1 MCLNRT
7 ILWLWCS
14 VNHVMSHMQPPSL
27 SSWKQPTYLP
37 FIHQFLFW
45 HVHLYHLNSF
55 IKWDHCWYSLS
66 SNLFVRENKSK
77 SREQINAFN
86 DFVVHL
92 FFANIT
98 EPVSLNNIC
107 LFISLDITELP
118 AIFLKFWHRVVCS
131 LFNTFFGFLISFPL
145 RIELCLSN
153 IFTVFVLCGTW
164 LLSSSGLQLASAS
177 LFEHFCPHVY
187 IDSRHCLRLLWF
199 RAFIW
204 NLYFINKKLRT
215 HTQNCN
221 KNSV

>member
-7 ILWLWCS
+7 ILWLWYS

-37 FIHQFLFW
+37 FIHQFLFC

-153 IFTVFVLCGTW
+153 ILQYLCCVEHDYCLPQACSWLLLPCLSTFVLMFISIAGIVSDCCG
-164 LLSSSGLQLASAS
+164 SGH
-177 LFEHFCPHVY
+177 LFEIY
-187 IDSRHCLRLLWF
+187 IS
-199 RAFIW
+199 
-204 NLYFINKKLRT
+204 
-215 HTQNCN
+215 
-221 KNSV
+221 